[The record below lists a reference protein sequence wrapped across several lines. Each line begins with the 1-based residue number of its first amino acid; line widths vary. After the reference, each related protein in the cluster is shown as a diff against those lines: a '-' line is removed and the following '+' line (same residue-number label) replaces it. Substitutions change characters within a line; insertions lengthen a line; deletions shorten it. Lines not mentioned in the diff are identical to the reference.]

1 MKRSISII
9 IPNYNGRSLLEKN
22 LPAVLA
28 ACNKWGKNS
37 WEIIVG
43 DDASTD
49 DSVEFLKNN
58 YPQIKVVTHQ
68 KNQRFAAN
76 CNSGVNAAQGKVIV
90 LLNNDVSP
98 EPNFLEPLLKHF
110 EDLQVFAVGCKEKD
124 FKNGQIFYSG
134 RSEAKFAKGFLI
146 HKRAEDQNKSDTF
159 WAAGGSM
166 AADREKW
173 QKLKGM
179 DVLFRP
185 AYWEDIDLSYRAKKM
200 GWKVL
205 FEPNSIVNHQHETTN
220 LSVFGK
226 EQMKKFA
233 YKNQFL
239 FIWKNADQK
248 LLLQHLVWLPYHLA
262 KATLAADWQFWQGF
276 FLALTQLPEV
286 IKSRQRIKKYFT
298 KKDSQ
303 LI

>member
-1 MKRSISII
+1 MEIKVSIV
-9 IPNYNGRSLLEKN
+9 IPNYNGRNLLEKN
-22 LPAVLA
+22 LPGVLA
-28 ACNKWGKNS
+28 ACKSWSKTG
-37 WEIIVG
+37 WEIVVV

-58 YPQIKVVTHQ
+58 YPQIKVVTHG
-68 KNQRFAAN
+68 KNQRFAGN
-76 CNSGVNAAQGKVIV
+76 CNDGVEAARGKIIV

-110 EDLQVFAVGCKEKD
+110 KDSLVFAVGCKEKD

-134 RSEAKFAKGFLI
+134 RAEAKFTKGFLI

-159 WAAGGSM
+159 WTAGGSM

-200 GWKVL
+200 GWKIL
-205 FEPNSIVNHQHETTN
+205 FEPNSIVNHKHETTS

-226 EQMKKFA
+226 KQMKKSA

-239 FIWKNADQK
+239 FVWKNASLS
-248 LLLQHLVWLPYHLA
+248 LLIQHLIWLPYHLI
-262 KATLAADWQFWQGF
+262 KATLTADWHFWQGF
-276 FLALTQLPEV
+276 FLALKQVSELRNE
-286 IKSRQRIKKYFT
+286 K
-298 KKDSQ
+298 
-303 LI
+303 